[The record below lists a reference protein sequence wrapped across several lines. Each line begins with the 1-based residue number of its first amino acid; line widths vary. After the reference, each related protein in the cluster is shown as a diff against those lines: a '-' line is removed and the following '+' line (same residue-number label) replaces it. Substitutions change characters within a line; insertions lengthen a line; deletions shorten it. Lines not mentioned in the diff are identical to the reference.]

1 MMPPR
6 SKRPSSAASAAIVI
20 GVADRDW
27 LARAIMSVA
36 GTASSRCAA
45 VRPGSRSC
53 PTGTTIRRSPRDLH
67 LSKGPRCR
75 SSFRK
80 PFDSDGFSL
89 RRRVP
94 SLANPHAGVYWMMN
108 HIDLSS
114 VLRQTL
120 ACDLYSNL
128 VTRPTGAAVRG
139 QIEEILSDSGPR
151 ALTVI
156 DFSHVSMIDLSCADE
171 VVAKLL
177 LRYGSEDSP
186 QEAYFLFRGVT
197 EHHHDAIE
205 AVLERHEL
213 VAALEEADGVRL
225 VGSLSD
231 DEGDPWGAACSP
243 GGGGGGPPG
252 GGAR

>member
-1 MMPPR
+1 
-6 SKRPSSAASAAIVI
+6 
-20 GVADRDW
+20 
-27 LARAIMSVA
+27 
-36 GTASSRCAA
+36 
-45 VRPGSRSC
+45 
-53 PTGTTIRRSPRDLH
+53 
-67 LSKGPRCR
+67 
-75 SSFRK
+75 
-80 PFDSDGFSL
+80 
-89 RRRVP
+89 
-94 SLANPHAGVYWMMN
+94 MMN

-139 QIEEILSDSGPR
+139 QIEEMLSDSGPR

-177 LRYGSEDSP
+177 LRYGAENSP

-213 VAALEEADGVRL
+213 VAALEESDGVRL
-225 VGSLSD
+225 VGTLTD
-231 DEGDPWGAACSP
+231 DERQAWDAVCSLGAA
-243 GGGGGGPPG
+243 GGDATEVGVRMGCDVDAAEQVLETLCRRRVMMRVEERFVPVGTNRGG
-252 GGAR
+252 